1 MPAAPTEFDL
11 PIYQDA
17 MRYDAEHWWKTDDL
31 IFWREM
37 AEEYGPRVLELAAGT
52 GRLGLHV
59 LQTQATYTG
68 VEISQGFLRRARSKL
83 GPFGQRVHLI
93 QGDIR
98 QLHLGETFDLIF
110 IGFNSFMHLITDE
123 DALATLGCV
132 REHCHAATR
141 FIIDLFVPEPLIL
154 ARPADHRIQAMVY
167 PDPETGATIT
177 VEETNDYDPVTELN
191 KVRWYYSTS
200 RERDFLEYDFTVRI
214 YHPDTMDRL
223 IHDAGLRVVEKWGDY
238 QRSAFGPESTLQIY
252 VAQLGS

>member
-11 PIYQDA
+11 PLYQDA
-17 MRYDAEHWWKTDDL
+17 ALYDAEHWWKTDDL

-68 VEISQGFLRRARSKL
+68 VEISEGFLRRARSKL
-83 GPFGQRVHLI
+83 GPFGRRARLI

-110 IGFNSFMHLITDE
+110 IGFNSFMHLLTDE

-132 REHCHAATR
+132 REHCHSATR
-141 FIIDLFVPEPLIL
+141 FIIDLFVPDPLVL
-154 ARPADHRIQAMVY
+154 TRPAGHRIQAMVY
-167 PDPETGATIT
+167 PDPETGDT
-177 VEETNDYDPVTELN
+177 VTVDETNDYDSETELTR
-191 KVRWYYSTS
+191 VCWYYSTT
-200 RERDFLEYDFTVRI
+200 RARDFLKYDFTVRI
-214 YHPDTMDRL
+214 YYPDTLDRL
-223 IHDAGLRVVEKWGDY
+223 IHDSGLRVVEKWGDY
-238 QRSAFGPESTLQIY
+238 KRSPFGPESKLQIY
-252 VAQLGS
+252 VAQLAG